1 MTAEVAAKRGRG
13 GRPPADRAGD
23 VEARLLAAATR
34 LFLERGY
41 DGTTC
46 DQVALDAGAGK
57 ASIYAR
63 YANKGALFTAVIDNM
78 LGRPPGQSEVATET
92 PLRERLQTV
101 GMSVLADALHPDA
114 LALLRLVVSEMP
126 RFAGTGVH
134 AEQLFWQAGVQRVA
148 GAIAVREPDHATQAV
163 EPAQQFIELV
173 LMAPLMRALLGE
185 PVAPLIESAPG
196 RIDGAIAALEAA
208 GALANWT

>member
-1 MTAEVAAKRGRG
+1 MTGEVAVKRGRG

-63 YANKGALFTAVIDNM
+63 YANKGALFSAVIDNM
-78 LGRPPGQSEVATET
+78 LGRPFGQSEVAPGT
-92 PLRERLQTV
+92 PLRERLTAV

-114 LALLRLVVSEMP
+114 LALLLLVVSELP
-126 RFAGTGVH
+126 RFTGAGVK
-134 AEQLFWQAGVQRVA
+134 AEQMFWQAGVQRVA
-148 GAIAVREPDHATQAV
+148 AAIASGAPDTTGQAIG
-163 EPAQQFIELV
+163 PAQQFIELV
-173 LMAPLMRALLGE
+173 LMPPLMRALLGE
-185 PVAPLIESAPG
+185 AVAPLLETAPR
-196 RIDGAIAALEAA
+196 RIDVAIAALDAC
-208 GALANWT
+208 GALENWT